1 MYGDGKMALKTYW
14 SDHVEQL
21 ADRLL
26 GEWVNH
32 PVNDPFERVC
42 VVVGEPV
49 TRNWLQRRFLL
60 DYAARPGG
68 NPARRILANVDFLPL
83 PEFINNWLAAM
94 THGEEAAGRDP
105 AAHPFSKNVLAWRI
119 YAILRDRADDPVF
132 SILSSYVGKS
142 AAADRRRFDLA
153 SRLARMFDDYLASRH
168 AMLVRW
174 ERGESPSRDPER
186 WQCAL
191 YRVLVDETPTTY
203 ARDYVQALAAGA
215 NPAVA
220 FDNGFP
226 NYSAVHVFDVAD
238 APWPWLAM
246 LRKISEVVPVTL
258 WNFNPSF
265 DFWLDNP
272 TKKQVIR
279 ARAASLRHALENG
292 ENPSEE
298 DTPLSFGNAD
308 DKLLGALASGS
319 RGLLSHELDLAEG
332 DCEWLGDEAAKP
344 FSSLRGVRC
353 EVHVCYSPR
362 RELEAARD
370 ALHRFFD
377 EHRDAQPRD
386 ALVLCADWER
396 YSPLIEA
403 VFGDRGAADD
413 TTQARHSFPPIMAT
427 GSVGGATPITRS
439 VEDLL
444 DFRKNRFEVTKVFA
458 LLGVPEIR
466 GKFGIDADGLATLR
480 DMVRDNNIHWGRDA
494 ADVRRVIG
502 EGTAD
507 NSGEGSDDSADE
519 AMCPFTWRRGVDRFT
534 LDALFGPRDGAGEP
548 LVAAGALGDIL
559 PQGNVESDRA
569 RLVGC
574 LDRFIRKLAQLR
586 AFLQGAH
593 TAEEWRAELLQAVS
607 DFYEATGQKEAGE
620 LRGIR
625 DAVRAVADAAVN
637 SHPAGGTPAPI
648 PGDVFCTALIVAV
661 GETSRRLSSACD
673 SVVFAPLSNG
683 AAVPARFVWIC
694 GLNDGTFPRQED
706 RPAFDLIG
714 RHPSMFDVTAREHD
728 VLALLKAALGA
739 RDILCLSHV
748 GRDVRTNK
756 DIPAAVPLTDI
767 VEWFQA
773 SGLPFA
779 RYLHPLQAFSPRYF
793 REPETPEEALPP
805 SYSAI
810 DFAAAKTL
818 VEKRE
823 AAEEPGKV
831 DDGSVRVTP
840 FPLAESGET
849 VIDLDELAAFCSR
862 LNWHLARKRLGIS
875 MDKAKYDLLSDDD
888 PLDTQLPADAL
899 VPVLMGDMAPGD
911 LPDDFPGELAEAGLA
926 AGTEQAKADLAN
938 ATSDDARER
947 FESLRVVFGPRQA
960 DSAEY
965 SCPEDPVVERFHAFQ
980 AGTPLPFQNLL
991 LKVGDGI
998 VRLSGSR
1005 RPPVAFRNKG
1015 GASVGHA
1022 FEYKNGVAYDSD
1034 MNAAK
1039 IRHWA
1044 RQAEGEPCVTVLF
1057 SIDGGRGGKPLAPS
1071 LQTLRPVS
1079 REEALAKLVEVL
1091 NLVTQPMSI
1100 DWDKVNGRDEL
1111 PEKLAEVFKGCQEYK
1126 TKDNG

>member
-1 MYGDGKMALKTYW
+1 MALKVFW
-14 SDHVEQL
+14 SDHVEEL

-26 GEWVNH
+26 GEWVKH
-32 PVNDPFERVC
+32 PVEDPFERVC
-42 VVVGEPV
+42 IVVGEPA
-49 TRNWLQRRFLL
+49 TRVWLQRRFLL
-60 DYAARPGG
+60 DYATRPGC
-68 NPARRILANVDFLPL
+68 NPARRILANVDFMPL

-94 THGEEAAGRDP
+94 THGESAACRDP

-168 AMLVRW
+168 AMLERW
-174 ERGESPSRDPER
+174 ERGDSPSSDPER

-191 YRVLVDETPTTY
+191 YRILADEASTTY
-203 ARDYVQALAAGA
+203 ARDYVQALAADA

-226 NYSAVHVFDVAD
+226 NYSSIHVFDVAD

-246 LRKISEVVPVTL
+246 LRKISEAVPVTL

-265 DFWLDNP
+265 AYWLDNP
-272 TKKQVIR
+272 TKKQAIR
-279 ARAASLRHALENG
+279 ERVAALRQTLENG
-292 ENPSEE
+292 DNPAEQ
-298 DTPLSFGNAD
+298 DTPPAFGNAD

-332 DCEWLGDEAAKP
+332 DCEWLGDEAATP
-344 FSSLRGVRC
+344 FSSLRGIRC
-353 EVHVCYSPR
+353 EVHACYSPR

-377 EHRDAQPRD
+377 EHRDAHPRD
-386 ALVLCADWER
+386 ALVLCADWEL

-403 VFGDRGAADD
+403 VFGDYGVAED
-413 TTQARHSFPPIMAT
+413 TDHARHSFPPIIAT
-427 GSVGGATPITRS
+427 GSVGGATPLTHS

-494 ADVRRVIG
+494 ADVRRVTG
-502 EGTAD
+502 EWSAD
-507 NSGEGSDDSADE
+507 NSGDE
-519 AMCPFTWRRGVDRFT
+519 AADKAAESMYSFTWRRGMDRFT
-534 LDALFGPRDGAGEP
+534 LDALLGPHDEAEES

-574 LDRFIRKLAQLR
+574 LDRFIRKLTQLR
-586 AFLQGAH
+586 SFLQGAH
-593 TAEEWRAELLQAVS
+593 TAEEWRTGLLQAVA
-607 DFYEATGQKEAGE
+607 DFYEATGKKAAGE
-620 LRGIR
+620 LWGVRE
-625 DAVRAVADAAVN
+625 AVREVADAAVN
-637 SHPAGGTPAPI
+637 SLPAGGTPASI
-648 PGDVFCTALIVAV
+648 PGDVFCSALLVAV
-661 GETSRRLSSACD
+661 GVTSRRLSTACD
-673 SVVFAPLSNG
+673 SVAFAPLSSG
-683 AAVPARFVWIC
+683 AAVQARFVWIC
-694 GLNDGTFPRQED
+694 GLNDGAFPRQEE

-714 RHPSMFDVTAREHD
+714 RHPSMFDVTARERD
-728 VLALLKAALGA
+728 ALALLKAALGA
-739 RDILCLSHV
+739 RDILCLSYV
-748 GRDVRTNK
+748 GRDIRTNK
-756 DIPAAVPLTDI
+756 DVPAAVPLTDL

-779 RYLHPLQAFSPRYF
+779 RYVHPLQSFSPRYF
-793 REPETPEEALPP
+793 QKPETPEDTLPP

-810 DFAAAKTL
+810 DFAAAKAL
-818 VEKRE
+818 AEKW
-823 AAEEPGKV
+823 
-831 DDGSVRVTP
+831 DGTGESGNKDEGNVWVTP
-840 FPLAESGET
+840 FPLADSGET
-849 VIDLDELAAFCSR
+849 VIDLEELAAFCSR
-862 LNWHLARKRLGIS
+862 PNWHLARKRLGIS
-875 MDKAKYDLLSDDD
+875 MDKAKYDLLSDED
-888 PLDTQLPADAL
+888 PMDTQLPVHAL
-899 VPVLMGDMAPGD
+899 APILMGEMAPGD
-911 LPDDFPGELAEAGLA
+911 LPDDCPGVLAEAGHA
-926 AGTEQAKADLAN
+926 ADTAQAKSDLDN
-938 ATSDDARER
+938 ATSDEARKR
-947 FESLRVVFGPRQA
+947 FESLRVVFGPRQV

-965 SCPEDPVVERFHAFQ
+965 SCPEDPVVDRFHAFQ
-980 AGTPLPFQNLL
+980 AGKPLPFQNLRL
-991 LKVGDGI
+991 NVGDKI

-1005 RPPVAFRNKG
+1005 RPPVMFKNG
-1015 GASVGHA
+1015 NGAAIDHA
-1022 FEYKNGVAYDSD
+1022 FEYKNGFAYDSD

-1044 RQAEGEPCVTVLF
+1044 RHAEGESCVTVLF
-1057 SIDGGRGGKPLAPS
+1057 SIDGGRNGKPLAPA

-1079 REEALAKLVEVL
+1079 PGEASVKLLEVL
-1091 NLVTQPMSI
+1091 RLVTQPMPI
-1100 DWDKVNGRDEL
+1100 DWDKANGHDEL
-1111 PEKLAEVFKGCQEYK
+1111 PEKLSEIFNDCKIYR